1 MMTVEHT
8 SAVDVDAATTETAAN
23 TTPTA
28 TTQKPR
34 KANAWISHVKA
45 YRLENA
51 TTIKEQKLS
60 CSQISKLAQTTY
72 KAREKCTT
80 CGK

>member
-1 MMTVEHT
+1 MMTVEPT
-8 SAVDVDAATTETAAN
+8 SDAADAAATTETAAN

-34 KANAWISHVKA
+34 KPNAWISHVKS

-60 CSQISKLAQTTY
+60 CSQISKLAKSTY
-72 KAREKCTT
+72 QAKARCTT

>member
-1 MMTVEHT
+1 MTTIEHT

-34 KANAWISHVKA
+34 KPNAWISHVKS

-51 TTIKEQKLS
+51 DMIRHQKLS
-60 CSQISKLAQTTY
+60 CSQISKLAKSTHQAKT
-72 KAREKCTT
+72 RCTA